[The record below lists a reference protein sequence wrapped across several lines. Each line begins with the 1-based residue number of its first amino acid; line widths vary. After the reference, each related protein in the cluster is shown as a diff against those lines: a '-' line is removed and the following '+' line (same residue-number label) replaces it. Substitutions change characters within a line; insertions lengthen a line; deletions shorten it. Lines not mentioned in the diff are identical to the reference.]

1 MLLAGCRGSAPVV
14 PAAPLAVAPPVVVA
28 PPRKIKIGLALGG
41 GAARGFAHIGVIK
54 ALEAQGIYPDIVVG
68 TSAGSVV
75 GALYA
80 AGNNGFALQRVAM
93 DMDEA
98 TISDW
103 ALPLFGKVS
112 GVLKGEAL
120 QNYVN
125 KAVHNVPMEKLKISF
140 GAVATDLNS
149 GQPILFQ
156 RGNTG
161 QAVRASSSV
170 PSVFQPVKIG
180 THTYVDGGLVAPVP
194 VRFAREMG
202 ADFIIAVNISTQTD
216 AQATLSSLEV
226 LMQTFSI
233 MGQRLNHYELKDAD
247 IVISPSLG
255 TMGGGDFNVAQ
266 PGDPGRRAGRR
277 RRHAADQGQAQG
289 QAATII
295 SHLNYKDNTMQT
307 KPILTLEDV
316 KKIAAAAE
324 AEAVA
329 NNWAVVISIV
339 DDGGHLLWLQRLDG
353 AAPMSSYIAPA
364 KAKTAALGRRESK
377 IYEDMINNGRVS
389 FTHARRTSTACSKAA
404 CRSCS
409 TARWSARSACRA

>member
-1 MLLAGCRGSAPVV
+1 MYSRRSSLIALAVLLAGCGSTPPAPVQPVPVV
-14 PAAPLAVAPPVVVA
+14 PPLAAPAPK
-28 PPRKIKIGLALGG
+28 KIKIGLALGG

-80 AGNNGFALQRVAM
+80 AGNSGFALQKTAM
-93 DMDEA
+93 EMDEA

-103 ALPLFGKVS
+103 AMPLFGKSS

-125 KAVHNVPMEKLKISF
+125 KAVRNVPMEKLKLHF

-170 PSVFQPVKIG
+170 PSLFQPVRIG
-180 THTYVDGGLVAPVP
+180 ERSYVDGGLVAPVP
-194 VRFAREMG
+194 VRFVREMG

-216 AQATLSSLEV
+216 AQAAVSSLEV
-226 LMQTFSI
+226 LLQTFSI

-247 IVISPSLG
+247 IVIQPSLG
-255 TMGGGDFNVAQ
+255 KMAGNDFN
-266 PGDPGRRAGRR
+266 GRNLAILAGE
-277 RRHAADQGQAQG
+277 Q
-289 QAATII
+289 
-295 SHLNYKDNTMQT
+295 
-307 KPILTLEDV
+307 
-316 KKIAAAAE
+316 AAAAMMPQ
-324 AEAVA
+324 
-329 NNWAVVISIV
+329 I
-339 DDGGHLLWLQRLDG
+339 
-353 AAPMSSYIAPA
+353 
-364 KAKTAALGRRESK
+364 KAKLK
-377 IYEDMINNGRVS
+377 
-389 FTHARRTSTACSKAA
+389 ARQQ
-404 CRSCS
+404 
-409 TARWSARSACRA
+409 